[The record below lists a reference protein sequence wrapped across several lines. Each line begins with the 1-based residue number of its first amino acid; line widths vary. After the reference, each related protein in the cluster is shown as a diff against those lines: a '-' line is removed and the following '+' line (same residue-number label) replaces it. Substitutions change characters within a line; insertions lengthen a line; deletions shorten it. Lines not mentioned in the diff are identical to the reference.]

1 MESPGSLI
9 DDVPSQKAI
18 EGPAPNSLEAL
29 LFGYSDPS
37 EDNHPAANLETPA
50 MPIRTQDSVTS
61 VVTAPTVSHAGSLEL
76 ALLPDAADNLSTKDM
91 VTTSAAENNQVGV

>member
-37 EDNHPAANLETPA
+37 EDNHPAANPETQQVP
-50 MPIRTQDSVTS
+50 RTQDSVTS
-61 VVTAPTVSHAGSLEL
+61 FVTAPTISHAGSLEL
-76 ALLPDAADNLSTKDM
+76 ALLPDAGDNLRTKDM